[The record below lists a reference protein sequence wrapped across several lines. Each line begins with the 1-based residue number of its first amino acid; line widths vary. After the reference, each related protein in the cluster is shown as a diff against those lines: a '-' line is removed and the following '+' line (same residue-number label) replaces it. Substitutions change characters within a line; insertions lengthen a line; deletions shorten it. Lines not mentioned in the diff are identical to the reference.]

1 VTPAQL
7 WETTWM
13 MMMMMMMMV
22 VVVVVDSMAGRAR
35 TSPCSARFRNRG
47 TR

>member
-1 VTPAQL
+1 
-7 WETTWM
+7 M
-13 MMMMMMMMV
+13 MMMMMMMMMMVV